1 MSRGPFVHE
10 VELVLDESV
19 DSAEP
24 GAAVTVALCGH
35 WEHEGPC
42 RWPHNN
48 QLDTSGAPARFRT
61 VFAADAADE
70 AEVRSRIDEALA
82 GDDRWSVRSSG
93 KRPLAPDELE
103 LGDRLA
109 TGPRA

>member
-19 DSAEP
+19 DSAES
-24 GAAVTVALCGH
+24 GAVVTVALCGH

-48 QLDTSGAPARFRT
+48 STEASDSAANHRT
-61 VFAADAADE
+61 LFVASAVDE
-70 AEVRSRIDEALA
+70 DEVRERIERALRD
-82 GDDRWSVRSSG
+82 GLGWVVLETRPRPVSPRE
-93 KRPLAPDELE
+93 RPLA
-103 LGDRLA
+103 RKLA
-109 TGPRA
+109 TTLPS